1 MTAHRGGRWILLL
14 GALVLA
20 FGACAGPISATRE
33 DPTAVL
39 RGLARSA
46 VTTGEPS
53 WATRNVL
60 FEYGLFGAF
69 DERPAAAIEELHR
82 TMVAAGGDPDILF
95 ALAELSFLHARAT
108 TQRQFY
114 LASAAYA
121 WAVLFPEGLGP
132 TPGRFD
138 PRARVAAILYNWA
151 ITAGFTS
158 EDGEEVVPRGGTFEL
173 PFGQMEVRFDPA
185 QLQAGDRTLHRFVA
199 VGELQV
205 RGLDMRYRWPGLGTP
220 LAASIQDG
228 TRVERPRNDLL
239 APRLR
244 VPVTALLR
252 IDRARQALVHGRP
265 LMATLE
271 LYLAWDAE
279 SVTIGDERVPLEGEP
294 TAALALSLTGA
305 PVMEVELFGFL
316 GRLSGFPRERPPLV
330 STTPYKRGLIPVVFV
345 HGTASS
351 VVRWAEMFNRLQADV
366 EIRRR
371 YQFWFFQ
378 YESGNPIAVSALR
391 LREALQTATARL
403 DPHGYRSGAAP
414 DGAGRTQPGRS
425 PRQDAGD
432 QRGRPALE
440 RRQLPAAR
448 GADPL
453 GRVAGPVPPR
463 PVRGAAAGSGARGVH
478 RHAPPRQLRGGPAVH
493 RQPHPAPA
501 GAALRAH
508 GSGRRPRAQPGR
520 LQGHVVPSA
529 VDNMS
534 PRNHFIQALQTI
546 PVAPTVKAHSI
557 VAVEGDGPV
566 EQGNDGVVQ
575 YSSAHIEGV
584 ESELVVRSTHSTQGR
599 SETIEEVRRILR
611 LHAGSEGGPRPV
623 ERQ

>member
-39 RGLARSA
+39 RSLARSA

-158 EDGEEVVPRGGTFEL
+158 EDDEEVIPRGGTFEL

-391 LREALQTATARL
+391 LREALQAATARL
-403 DPHGYRSGAAP
+403 DPQGTDPALRRMVLVGHSQGGLLVKMQAISAGDRLWSAASSRP
-414 DGAGRTQPGRS
+414 LEELTLSDESRDLFRRALFVEPLPEVARVVFIATPHRGSFVAGRQFIANLTRRLLVLPFGLTSLAADLARNPGVF
-425 PRQDAGD
+425 
-432 QRGRPALE
+432 RGT
-440 RRQLPAAR
+440 
-448 GADPL
+448 
-453 GRVAGPVPPR
+453 
-463 PVRGAAAGSGARGVH
+463 
-478 RHAPPRQLRGGPAVH
+478 
-493 RQPHPAPA
+493 
-501 GAALRAH
+501 
-508 GSGRRPRAQPGR
+508 
-520 LQGHVVPSA
+520 VVPSA

-584 ESELVVRSTHSTQGR
+584 ESEIVVRSVHSTQGR
-599 SETIEEVRRILR
+599 PETIEEVRRILR
-611 LHAGSEGGPRPV
+611 LHAAIEDPRPV
-623 ERQ
+623 QRQ